1 MSLAPIMSGTK
12 KLPNPES
19 TGVANRNIIVTPCIE
34 KSWL

>member
-1 MSLAPIMSGTK
+1 MSRAPTISGTK

-19 TGVANRNIIVTPCIE
+19 TGMAKRNIIVTPCIE